1 MAEPIEIQ
9 TGSGNIFE
17 DLELENPDELL
28 AKAELARKISGTTSL
43 PKRSL
48 EEIMDFMGNYAQSQG
63 LTSEILE
70 SILNDE
76 RA

>member
-17 DLELENPDELL
+17 DLGLENPDELL
-28 AKAELARKISGTTSL
+28 AKAELARKISGTTIL
-43 PKRSL
+43 PERSL
-48 EEIMDFMGNYAQSQG
+48 EEIMDSMSNYAQSQG
-63 LTSEILE
+63 LTPEILK